1 MHRSPAQGGRTT
13 GGQSN
18 EVERILKGGVSVY
31 LYRVYPTLGQGLFD
45 LSSALTRILDQPGF
59 SLHAGELHLH
69 EPCTAYHSM

>member
-18 EVERILKGGVSVY
+18 AVERILKGGVSVY

-45 LSSALTRILDQPGF
+45 PSALTRTLDLPGF

-69 EPCTAYHSM
+69 GTLYCIS